1 MARQALE
8 PSLKDL
14 PSTRLELATQRAEG
28 ELATTV
34 LIPPPL
40 ERDVIRTN
48 GRTFVKRPL
57 EGRCDVGVKRPLE
70 GRLGRLTVSRPLE
83 SRT

>member
-1 MARQALE
+1 MARQDLQ

-34 LIPPPL
+34 LITPHL
-40 ERDVIRTN
+40 LARS
-48 GRTFVKRPL
+48 FVWL
-57 EGRCDVGVKRPLE
+57 LVGFLIVCMFVGSFVYIYAIVNDRSWSK
-70 GRLGRLTVSRPLE
+70 
-83 SRT
+83 